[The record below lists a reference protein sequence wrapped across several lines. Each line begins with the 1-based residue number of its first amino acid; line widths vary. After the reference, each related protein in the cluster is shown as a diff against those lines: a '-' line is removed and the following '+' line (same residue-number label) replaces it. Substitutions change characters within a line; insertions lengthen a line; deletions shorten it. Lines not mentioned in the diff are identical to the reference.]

1 MQLQINCLLTCFTLK
16 NIHLIFKKWLI
27 DPPDKVWFISYF
39 FIAGIMKLSLQ
50 LRLMLQCIEVV
61 WRAAYISSAFV
72 INLNTS
78 IPQWIRLHPN
88 LPYYREL
95 TCFVID
101 SNISRSWKCHLFE
114 NKRYGFSGSL
124 WKLQNLIAFMGDFDL
139 SHIGSILGKAIFP
152 YFTSECA

>member
-1 MQLQINCLLTCFTLK
+1 
-16 NIHLIFKKWLI
+16 
-27 DPPDKVWFISYF
+27 
-39 FIAGIMKLSLQ
+39 MKLSLQ
-50 LRLMLQCIEVV
+50 LRLMLQYIEVV
-61 WRAAYISSAFV
+61 WRAAYISSACV

-139 SHIGSILGKAIFP
+139 SHTGSILGKAIFP
-152 YFTSECA
+152 LFHLWMCIVILLMMLLMFKLLRGKTNVVISIINKFFQRPNHLEKD